1 MSPDDPLAF
10 IRRSMPIRP
19 TPEALRRMSDTELLD
34 LLSSG
39 GGSHGTL
46 YPAAAQAVTVELL
59 GRQIERSARPHW
71 SVTPSFWLSAVS
83 AAAALAGLVVGVV
96 ALLR

>member
-1 MSPDDPLAF
+1 MSHDDPLAF

-39 GGSHGTL
+39 GGRQGTL